1 MFVYDADA
9 VGLGCYDEEIKQ
21 TKYRFNT
28 ISMNYFGALL
38 TKGVF
43 EN

>member
-21 TKYRFNT
+21 TKYRFNAFST
-28 ISMNYFGALL
+28 
-38 TKGVF
+38 V
-43 EN
+43 